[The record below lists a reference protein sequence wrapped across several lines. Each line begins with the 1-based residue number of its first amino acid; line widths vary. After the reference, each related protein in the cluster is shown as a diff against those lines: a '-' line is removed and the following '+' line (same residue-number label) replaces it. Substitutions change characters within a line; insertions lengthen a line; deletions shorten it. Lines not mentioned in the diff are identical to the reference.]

1 MEETDEPCAKL
12 CGNCVNFDV
21 LDDSPVDPSEW
32 LGVCSRQVDGEFG
45 AWARTVRLLDFVYT
59 YGRRGGDDCENPSEW
74 FKGW

>member
-12 CGNCVNFDV
+12 CGNCANFNV

-32 LGVCSRQVDGEFG
+32 FGVCSRQVDGEFW
-45 AWARTVRLLDFVYT
+45 AWVRVERLLDFAYT
-59 YGRRGGDDCENPSEW
+59 YGRHCRDDCENPSEW